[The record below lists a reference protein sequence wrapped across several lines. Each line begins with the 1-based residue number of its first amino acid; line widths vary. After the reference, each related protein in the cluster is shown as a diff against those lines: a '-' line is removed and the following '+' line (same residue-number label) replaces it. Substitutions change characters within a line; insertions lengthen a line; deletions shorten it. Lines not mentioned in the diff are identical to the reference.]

1 MKKLNKKAVFGLT
14 AIQTFLAIILAIALL
29 AYVIII
35 IMGVLGTSNILQLA
49 SGTALNESVASPNST
64 SSHLQAVN
72 LDGATCGTI
81 TKIYNGTGGTSIG
94 VGNITQ
100 GGASNCV
107 LTNASNMDPYA
118 STWLISYPYTYN
130 SVGQT
135 NLKGITSNVS
145 TGITRFF
152 SSISPVYAILAV
164 LVIILVLVVLV
175 RVVQR
180 PNEKSSA
187 PQL

>member
-14 AIQTFLAIILAIALL
+14 AIQAFFAIILAIALL

-35 IMGVLGTSNILQLA
+35 IMGTLGQSNILQLA
-49 SGTALNESVASPNST
+49 TGSAVNESVATPT
-64 SSHLQAVN
+64 TAVGSHLASVN
-72 LDGATCGTI
+72 LDNGVCGTI
-81 TKIYNGTGGTSIG
+81 TTIYNGTGGISMVLANFTQTGCVIVNTTSM
-94 VGNITQ
+94 
-100 GGASNCV
+100 A
-107 LTNASNMDPYA
+107 PYS
-118 STWLISYPYTYN
+118 STLLISYPYTHN

-135 NLKGITSNVS
+135 QLNSITSNVS
-145 TGITRFF
+145 TGITGFF

-175 RVVQR
+175 RVVQAPSGR
-180 PNEKSSA
+180 NTT